1 MEAYSPFKPTLQI
14 QEEETRPFL
23 NISMQSCL
31 NETGE
36 QAWDVLCQTSSKVLY
51 SHNYRGGMSQGL
63 STVGEGRAACGS
75 CFSMKSN
82 LN

>member
-14 QEEETRPFL
+14 EEEEPRPFL

-31 NETGE
+31 NETEE

-63 STVGEGRAACGS
+63 SAVGEGRAACGS
-75 CFSMKSN
+75 CFLMKSS